1 MKKGSY
7 EFFLL
12 FIILFV
18 LFQNICLAEEKEKI
32 FVLTLRECIE
42 KAIENDPDAN
52 NARDQIE
59 IGRLRER
66 EAKWALIL
74 PRVDLETSYG
84 PKLDF
89 FGRPVVAEDIYRS
102 KASIVKP
109 IYKGGELITT
119 YRLGKREILRAQQDY
134 QQKIMDVTKDTI
146 ENYYKLLSAQEALR
160 YYQALYKHAE
170 QTVDLLNKKFRI
182 GTVLRIDVLEG
193 ETKLNKIQ
201 YELIKAQCDIKSAMA
216 SLNESI
222 GLDPGI
228 KTRVVREFP
237 FKPIKGNL
245 EEFISLALKQRPD
258 LLYEKE
264 DMEFNRLRVKLN
276 KSKELPSV
284 SLTGSYSWEGDD
296 FPGEESEWAIML
308 NLSYSLHNST
318 LSSDLSQNKQ
328 YKTTYNFARKDS
340 EYDVENVK
348 LSIFDGS
355 SNKVNL
361 KRARADYRLSS
372 NRLAKLERT
381 IIKDVRDAF
390 NKIREAEATIE
401 TTSKSIEYAEEKLKI
416 LEEKLRL
423 RETTDID
430 VLEARVQLVDA
441 RVKNLQALYERSV
454 AIADL
459 YNATGKRMEW
469 KENKK

>member
-1 MKKGSY
+1 
-7 EFFLL
+7 
-12 FIILFV
+12 
-18 LFQNICLAEEKEKI
+18 
-32 FVLTLRECIE
+32 
-42 KAIENDPDAN
+42 
-52 NARDQIE
+52 
-59 IGRLRER
+59 
-66 EAKWALIL
+66 
-74 PRVDLETSYG
+74 
-84 PKLDF
+84 
-89 FGRPVVAEDIYRS
+89 
-102 KASIVKP
+102 
-109 IYKGGELITT
+109 
-119 YRLGKREILRAQQDY
+119 
-134 QQKIMDVTKDTI
+134 
-146 ENYYKLLSAQEALR
+146 
-160 YYQALYKHAE
+160 
-170 QTVDLLNKKFRI
+170 
-182 GTVLRIDVLEG
+182 
-193 ETKLNKIQ
+193 
-201 YELIKAQCDIKSAMA
+201 
-216 SLNESI
+216 
-222 GLDPGI
+222 
-228 KTRVVREFP
+228 
-237 FKPIKGNL
+237 
-245 EEFISLALKQRPD
+245 
-258 LLYEKE
+258 
-264 DMEFNRLRVKLN
+264 
-276 KSKELPSV
+276 PSV

-318 LSSDLSQNKQ
+318 LSSALSQNKQ